1 MKKTLNFGISLVF
14 AMTISAEAQI
24 VTPVNLN
31 GWGPANVRTDASV
44 AITGDEPR
52 SGLGSLKFS
61 FVTVTPGQ
69 DKADFEKIWG
79 VVPGRTL
86 GALSALRYEF
96 YRASSS
102 TTAGHFAPVLRLYY
116 YNDVTGESGLLIWE
130 PVYNGYGTITTD
142 TWISADIFTGNF
154 WMRAFGPGRTIDDYN
169 VSLAEWMANSD
180 EEGSPIDDDSDADV
194 PHVLGPGIYI
204 TGINVG
210 VGSGWGA
217 NFLGFVDN
225 VEIEFGTDVETANF
239 ELPPPCTTDCY
250 VDDAIGNDAN
260 GGTNPVTD
268 AKKTIQ
274 NAVNTVNVGGT
285 VHVAGG
291 NYVEQVE
298 IDKAVTVR
306 GAGATTVV
314 KSPATLTKY
323 FTTSANNYPIIWVH
337 DADNVVIEDLVVD
350 GAGNGNANYRFVG
363 IGYDNAGGKI
373 EDVEIKD
380 VRDTPISGSQH
391 GVGILAYSAEGTAR
405 ALTVNRCNIHD
416 YQKNATV
423 FSGADLVATVTSN
436 TITGAGAVNFIAQN
450 GIQVSGGATGD
461 INDNM
466 VSGHSYTPYTYVAC
480 GILLYGSN
488 ANTAENVLNE
498 NQVGIYHI
506 NGSGTHQQNNLSAT
520 AAGTGSPGFWGIVAD
535 PGDMTR
541 AVPSPFDVGASG
553 TAGLQKSGPL
563 HTVNATY
570 SSLLDQNILT
580 SDGSA
585 GGVGIEAD
593 ALGTDVLNF
602 TATANTVANWEYGIY
617 LYKDASATLNA
628 NIVDCNQIYGN
639 TAYGL
644 FNSTGVDANA
654 VGNWWGAASGPTHA
668 SNIGGSGDAVSDYVT
683 FAPWGTDASCGGLL
697 SHNYVFLADYV
708 SIERSKQ
715 IPSQGNIHSNGK
727 IDFLRGDPTVFEG
740 NLTAV
745 GKITIGKENTIDG
758 YAHSA
763 GIVSVHPTSNVLGGT
778 VSGAFIN
785 AEPLPSLSYTAGG
798 PNKTIPQN
806 GTLALAPGSYNVV
819 TMNDWST
826 LKLSSG
832 DYYLNQLK
840 YVGEESVIEIDVSN
854 GPVTVNVVSNLQ
866 LGKDIAIQI
875 VPDGEAG
882 STKVTFNTRQTTT
895 MTIGKE
901 AYVLGNINAPSA
913 TVVLSNNSQFRGGL
927 CAKALQVKRDVFF
940 LHHFS
945 SGTLPG
951 PGNLPKS
958 IDGKSEET
966 ATVVTEY
973 QLTQNYPNPFNPS
986 TVIKFALPQ
995 AGRVQLH
1002 IYNSAGQ
1009 VVRELANGDLAQGWH
1024 ELTWDG
1030 RDHNGQTV
1038 ATGVYLYRL
1047 TVQDPSG
1054 TITFAETR
1062 RMTMV
1067 K

>member
-1 MKKTLNFGISLVF
+1 MKKEFAIGFGLLF
-14 AMTISAEAQI
+14 AVTAHVCAQI
-24 VTPVNLN
+24 VTPNNLN
-31 GWGPANVRTDASV
+31 GWGPANVRADAAV

-52 SGLGSLKFS
+52 SGSGSLKFS

-69 DKADFEKIWG
+69 DKADFEKLWG

-86 GALSALRYEF
+86 GALSALSYEF
-96 YRASSS
+96 YRAGSS
-102 TTAGHFAPVLRLYY
+102 TTAAHFAPVLRLYY
-116 YNDVTGESGLLIWE
+116 YNAVTGESGLLIWE
-130 PVYNGYGTITTD
+130 PIYNGYGTIPTD
-142 TWISADIFTGNF
+142 SWISADIFTGNF

-169 VSLAEWMANSD
+169 VSLAEWMANTD
-180 EEGSPIDDDSDADV
+180 EEGSPIDDDADTDV
-194 PHVLGPGIYI
+194 PHVLNPDVYI

-217 NFLGFVDN
+217 TFLGYVDN
-225 VEIEFGTDVETANF
+225 VVIEWGTDVEAANF

-260 GGTNPVTD
+260 GGTNPTTD

-274 NAVNTVNVGGT
+274 NAVNTVLSDGT
-285 VHVAGG
+285 VHVAAGT
-291 NYVEQVE
+291 YVEQVE
-298 IDKAVTVR
+298 IDKNVTVR
-306 GAGATTVV
+306 GAGNTTVV
-314 KSPATLTKY
+314 QSPNTLTKY

-350 GAGNGNANYRFVG
+350 GAGKGNSNYRFVG
-363 IGYDNAGGKI
+363 IGYDNSGGKI

-380 VRDTPISGSQH
+380 VRNTPINGTQH
-391 GVGILAYSAEGTAR
+391 GVGIFAYSAEGTPR
-405 ALTVNRCNIHD
+405 TLTVNRCQIQG

-423 FSGADLVATVTSN
+423 FAGADLSA
-436 TITGAGAVNFIAQN
+436 TITNNTCIGAGAVNFIAQN
-450 GIQVSGGATGD
+450 GIQVSSGATAEIKG
-461 INDNM
+461 NT
-466 VSGHSYTPYTYVAC
+466 VSGHSYTPFTYVST
-480 GILLYGSN
+480 GMLLYGSD
-488 ANTAENVLNE
+488 ANTDDNIISE

-506 NGSGTHQQNNLSAT
+506 NGSGTHQKNSVSAT
-520 AAGTGSPGFWGIVAD
+520 AAGTGSPGFWGMVVD
-535 PGDMTR
+535 PGEVVRTT
-541 AVPSPFDVGASG
+541 PSPFEDGGSN
-553 TAGLQKSGPL
+553 
-563 HTVNATY
+563 VNLGKGGIGSTLTATY
-570 SSLLDQNILT
+570 TYLVDQNVVN

-593 ALGTDVLNF
+593 ALGTDVVNF
-602 TATANTVANWEYGIY
+602 TATANTVSNWEYGIY
-617 LYKDASATLNA
+617 LYKDAGATLNA
-628 NIVDCNQIYGN
+628 NIIDCNQIYGN

-644 FNSTGVDANA
+644 YNSTGIDANA
-654 VGNWWGAASGPTHA
+654 VGNWWGAGNGPSGAGP
-668 SNIGGSGDAVSDYVT
+668 GSGDAVSDDVT

-697 SHNYVFLADYV
+697 SHNFVFLADYV

-715 IPSQGNIHSNGK
+715 IPSQGDIHSNGK
-727 IDFLRGDPTVFEG
+727 IDFLRGDPTVFDG

-763 GIVSVHPTSNVLGGT
+763 GLVSVHPTSQVLGGT
-778 VSGAFIN
+778 ISGAPIS
-785 AEPLPSLSYTAGG
+785 AQPLPSLSYTAGG
-798 PNKTIPQN
+798 ASKTIPQN
-806 GTLALAPGSYNVV
+806 GTLTLAPGSYNVV
-819 TMNDWST
+819 TMNGWST

-901 AYVLGNINAPSA
+901 AYVLGNINAPEA

-927 CAKALQVKRDVFF
+927 CAKALLVKRDVFF

-958 IDGKSEET
+958 LGGESEET
-966 ATVVTEY
+966 AAVVTEY
-973 QLTQNYPNPFNPS
+973 ELAQNYPNPFNPS

-1009 VVRELANGDLAQGWH
+1009 LVRTLANNELAQGWH

-1030 RDHNGQTV
+1030 RDQNGQVV
-1038 ATGVYLYRL
+1038 ATGVYLYRIAA
-1047 TVQDPSG
+1047 QDASG
-1054 TITFAETR
+1054 ATRFVETR
-1062 RMTMV
+1062 RMTFV